1 MKKPTVIAIAGAA
14 AIASL
19 VAVWLGSSSAPGP
32 APKPTALF
40 PGLLERVNDVAEIKI
55 DGKAGALTLRRAEG
69 EAENWL
75 MVEKGGYPAKFDVVK
90 RALLGMAEL
99 RGLEPR
105 TANPELHARLQLED
119 RSASGSQSTL
129 LSLNGKD
136 GKAIV
141 ELLVGKTDRA
151 ATETKHGN
159 YYVRKAGDAQT
170 WFAQGQLQVDVSLN
184 RWIDAKVVEIQRKR
198 IKSIDIRQASGAR
211 LEILRKAGADE
222 EFEIKGLKADQKLA
236 TPSSP
241 NTMAAA
247 LDYMP
252 FDDVLPLKER
262 EALAVAV
269 TSVYTTDD
277 GMVLTLKSRKDG
289 DKWWI
294 AVGIEADPANPPKDD
309 VAKEIAEL
317 SAKVGP
323 WAYQMPD
330 YRVEQFTKSL
340 DQLLEKDAK
349 KNG

>member
-14 AIASL
+14 AIASI
-19 VAVWLGSSSAPGP
+19 AAIWLGSAKAPAP
-32 APKPTALF
+32 APKPAALF

-69 EAENWL
+69 ETETWI

-90 RALLGMAEL
+90 RAILGMAEL
-99 RGLEPR
+99 RGVEPR

-119 RSASGSQSTL
+119 RSAAGSQSTL
-129 LSLNGKD
+129 VSLNAKD
-136 GKAIV
+136 GKAV
-141 ELLVGKTDRA
+141 AELLVGKIDRA

-159 YYVRKAGDAQT
+159 YYVRKVGDAQT

-198 IKSIDIRQASGAR
+198 VKSVDIRQASGAR
-211 LEILRKAGADE
+211 LEILRKAGTDE
-222 EFEIKGLKADQKLA
+222 EFEIKGLKVDQKLA

-269 TSVYTTDD
+269 TSVYATDD

-289 DKWWI
+289 DKWWVTV
-294 AVGIEADPANPPKDD
+294 AVEADPANPPKDE

-317 SAKVGP
+317 SAKVGG
-323 WAYQMPD
+323 WAFQMPD